1 MLSGLFVL
9 GPPSLNVWVYPSG
22 EAFIV
27 CRLGNTATVSFHSHF
42 LTCHLLWLLKSMF
55 DRLDPNEFEDHKR
68 SSVIYSFPSIVEAH
82 NIYVARSI
90 TQ

>member
-1 MLSGLFVL
+1 MLSGLFFL
-9 GPPSLNVWVYPSG
+9 GPSSLNVWVYQSG

-27 CRLGNTATVSFHSHF
+27 CRLGNTATISFHSHF

-68 SSVIYSFPSIVEAH
+68 TSVIYSFH
-82 NIYVARSI
+82 
-90 TQ
+90 Q